1 MSERFSIL
9 PQRRT
14 AQTADGLPRERL
26 SLRVSLGE
34 LEGLPQTTSSGNTM
48 IDSQGHFR
56 LLASAAALMV
66 AALLDAPAA
75 PAAAQTPPETASMY
89 AYVGSFTTAQRKA
102 RGDGIHVYRSDPAT
116 GTWTHVQQIGDLVN
130 PSYLALSRDQR
141 FLYSVHGDEGYA
153 TAFALDP
160 TGQATLLNRAA
171 TGGNNGVREAV
182 DRSGKFLV
190 MANYA
195 SGGVAVLP
203 IAPDGSLKDQQQLVQ
218 LPGEPGPHRVE
229 QTSSHPHDIVFDPSN
244 RFVLVPDKG
253 LDRVFVFRFDSATGQ
268 LAATEQGSVKSRPGA
283 GPRHLAF
290 HPKLPIVWVLNEL
303 DSTIATYRF
312 DTERRTL
319 TALQVMSTLPT
330 DFTGY
335 STTAEIAVS
344 PDGRF
349 VYGSNRGHDSIT
361 IFAANP
367 QGLLSVVDWQPT
379 QGRGPR
385 FIGLDPAG
393 HFLYAANEQ
402 DDTVVTFHVDGNSG
416 KLTPTGQVIKNASP
430 VTIVFAGK

>member
-1 MSERFSIL
+1 
-9 PQRRT
+9 
-14 AQTADGLPRERL
+14 
-26 SLRVSLGE
+26 
-34 LEGLPQTTSSGNTM
+34 M
-48 IDSQGHFR
+48 IDSQGHFE

-75 PAAAQTPPETASMY
+75 PAAAQAAPETASMY

-102 RGDGIHVYRSDPAT
+102 RGDGIRVYRADPAT
-116 GTWTHVQQIGDLVN
+116 GAWTQVQHIGDLVN
-130 PSYLALSRDQR
+130 PSYLALSHDQR
-141 FLYSVHGDEGYA
+141 FLYSVHGDEDYA

-160 TGQATLLNRAA
+160 ATGQAKLLNRAA
-171 TGGNNGVREAV
+171 AGGKNGVREAV
-182 DRSGKFLV
+182 DPSGKFLV

-195 SGGVAVLP
+195 SGSVAVLP
-203 IAPDGSLKDQQQLVQ
+203 IAPDGSLKDQHQVVQ
-218 LPGEPGPHRVE
+218 LPGEPGPHKIE
-229 QTSSHPHDIVFDPSN
+229 QTGSHPHDIVFDPSG

-253 LDRVFVFRFDSATGQ
+253 LDRVFVFRFDAATGR
-268 LAATEQGSVKSRPGA
+268 LAPTEQGSVKSRPGA
-283 GPRHLAF
+283 GSRHLAF

-303 DSTIATYRF
+303 DSTIATYQF
-312 DTERRTL
+312 DTERGAL
-319 TALQVMSTLPT
+319 KALQVMSTLPT

-367 QGLLSVVDWQPT
+367 EGLLSIVGWQPT
-379 QGRGPR
+379 QGSSPR

-402 DDTVVTFHVDGNSG
+402 GDTVVTFRVDGSSG
-416 KLTPTGQVIKNASP
+416 KLTPTGQVIKNGSP

>member
-1 MSERFSIL
+1 MKIIS
-9 PQRRT
+9 T
-14 AQTADGLPRERL
+14 
-26 SLRVSLGE
+26 
-34 LEGLPQTTSSGNTM
+34 EG
-48 IDSQGHFR
+48 
-56 LLASAAALMV
+56 LLASAAVLMV
-66 AALLDAPAA
+66 AALFTAQAEPAVAQAP
-75 PAAAQTPPETASMY
+75 PGTTSMY
-89 AYVGSFTTAQRKA
+89 AYVGSFTSAQRKA
-102 RGDGIHVYRSDPAT
+102 RGDGIHVYRADPGT
-116 GTWTHVQQIGDLVN
+116 GAWTHVQHIGDLVN
-130 PSYLALSRDQR
+130 PSYLALSHDQR
-141 FLYSVHGDEGYA
+141 FLYSVHGDEDYA

-160 TGQATLLNRAA
+160 TTGQAKLLNRAA
-171 TGGNNGVREAV
+171 TGGKNGVREAV
-182 DRSGKFLV
+182 DASGKFLV

-195 SGGVAVLP
+195 SGSVAVLG
-203 IAPDGSLKDQQQLVQ
+203 IAPDGSLKDGNLAVG
-218 LPGEPGPHRVE
+218 LPGEPGPHKVE
-229 QTSSHPHDIVFDPSN
+229 QTSSHPHDIVFDPSG

-253 LDRVFVFRFDSATGQ
+253 LDRVFVFHFDSATGS
-268 LAATEQGSVKSRPGA
+268 LVPTVQGSVKSRPGA
-283 GPRHLAF
+283 GSRHLAF

-312 DTERRTL
+312 DAERGTL

-349 VYGSNRGHDSIT
+349 VYGSNRGHDSVT

-367 QGLLSVVDWQPT
+367 EGLLSVIGWQPT
-379 QGRGPR
+379 QGSSPR

-402 DDTVVTFHVDGNSG
+402 GDTVVTFRVDGASG
-416 KLTPTGQVIKNASP
+416 RLTPTGQVIKNASP